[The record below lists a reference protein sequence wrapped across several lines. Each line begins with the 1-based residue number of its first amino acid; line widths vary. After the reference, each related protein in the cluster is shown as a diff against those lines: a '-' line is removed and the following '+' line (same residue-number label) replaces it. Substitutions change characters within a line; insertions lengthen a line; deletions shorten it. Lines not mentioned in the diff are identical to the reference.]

1 MSVFGKYSSYY
12 DLLYRD
18 KDYAGE
24 ADFVA
29 SLIER
34 HRPGAQSILEL
45 GCGSGGHAL
54 QLAHKGYG
62 LYGIDLSREM
72 LDIAEARRRELP
84 AELASQLEFSHGDV
98 REFRNGRKYDCVISL
113 FHVVSYQ
120 PTLVD
125 LKAAFT
131 TAREHLNPGGAFI
144 FDVWYGPAVLTD
156 RPVVRVKTMADDKIE
171 VTRIAEPRWHPNE
184 CLVDVH
190 YTVFIRDRASNAIEK
205 LQEVH
210 RMRYLSIPEIEL
222 LAETTGLT
230 VTASCEWMTGKA
242 PGADTWGVC
251 FVLHKNH

>member
-120 PTLVD
+120 PTLAD

-131 TAREHLNPGGAFI
+131 TAREHLNSGGAFI

-190 YTVFIRDRASNAIEK
+190 YTVFIRDRASDSIEK

-222 LAETTGLT
+222 LADATGLT
-230 VTASCEWMTGKA
+230 VTASGEWMTGNA

-251 FVLHKNH
+251 FVLKN